1 MGDNGSMQVSLSS
14 NFPALSRNDSSAPAP
29 DGELLNTLIEEAITA
44 YSPVPPQAS
53 ADSASMRQN
62 LMQLL
67 CWAHSLEQVAGR
79 AVERVQILGTGMRS
93 VVVRVAYEPAAE
105 SAQSLPTSIIVKRY
119 RRKDSTVNAGGFG
132 YLRERYGLEALNQ
145 QVPGLFPQLYGA
157 DAELRVLALED
168 VSAGTVEGEQ
178 YSVAHALL
186 EGTEQQ
192 ALDALNY
199 YIEAYRSL
207 AASGIMGE
215 AVEDYRLN
223 LARADRKAQ
232 FPGAIASPGL
242 AERGLKKLYGVADE
256 ARAPEHGVDSS
267 PNSSPAAHE
276 DAPVLPAAV
285 EELSFRFRRVL
296 QPFFTKRP
304 PVPEQFKLNRGR
316 VYMLSSGD
324 FSPQNVLIGSADG
337 AQVRMVD
344 AEGTCLHHRGFPFVE
359 AMLGFP
365 SSPEYPR
372 YRVDRKKA
380 LPALY
385 SALFEDAPLDEH
397 LAEDLAVCAAVTV
410 CALLELYSSSARSN
424 LLPRIR
430 REGAQ
435 LMRLLLEIA
444 GSQDSTLAEFAERL
458 GAVD

>member
-1 MGDNGSMQVSLSS
+1 MQVSLSS
-14 NFPALSRNDSSAPAP
+14 NFPALSPNDSSAPAP
-29 DGELLNTLIEEAITA
+29 DGEHLSTLIEEAIAA

-67 CWAHSLEQVAGR
+67 SWAHSLEQVAAR
-79 AVERVQILGTGMRS
+79 TVEHVQILGTGMRS
-93 VVVRVAYEPAAE
+93 VVVRVVYEPAAE
-105 SAQSLPTSIIVKRY
+105 PAESLPTSIIVKRY

-132 YLRERYGLEALNQ
+132 YLRERYGLEALNL

-157 DAELRVLALED
+157 DPELRVLALED

-199 YIEAYRSL
+199 YIEAYRAL

-256 ARAPEHGVDSS
+256 ARSPEHDADSPDSS
-267 PNSSPAAHE
+267 SAAHE

-304 PVPEQFKLNRGR
+304 PVPEQFKLNRGK

-397 LAEDLAVCAAVTV
+397 LAEDLAVCTAVTV
-410 CALLELYSSSARSN
+410 CALLELYSSSARAD

-444 GSQDSTLAEFAERL
+444 GSQDATLAEFADRL
-458 GAVD
+458 GAVE

>member
-1 MGDNGSMQVSLSS
+1 MQVSLSS
-14 NFPALSRNDSSAPAP
+14 NFPALSPNDSSAPAP
-29 DGELLNTLIEEAITA
+29 DVEHLSTLIEEAIAA

-67 CWAHSLEQVAGR
+67 SWAHSLEQVAAR

-93 VVVRVAYEPAAE
+93 VVVRVVYEPAAE
-105 SAQSLPTSIIVKRY
+105 PAESLPTSIIVKRY

-132 YLRERYGLEALNQ
+132 YLRERYGLEALNL

-157 DAELRVLALED
+157 DPELRVLALED

-199 YIEAYRSL
+199 YIEAYRAL

-256 ARAPEHGVDSS
+256 ARSPEHDADS
-267 PNSSPAAHE
+267 PASSSAAHE

-304 PVPEQFKLNRGR
+304 PVPEQFKLNRGK

-324 FSPQNVLIGSADG
+324 FSPQNVLIDSADG

-397 LAEDLAVCAAVTV
+397 LAEDLAVCTAVTV
-410 CALLELYSSSARSN
+410 CALLELYSSSARAD

-444 GSQDSTLAEFAERL
+444 GSQDATLAEFADRL
-458 GAVD
+458 GAVE

>member
-1 MGDNGSMQVSLSS
+1 MQVSLSS
-14 NFPALSRNDSSAPAP
+14 NFPALSPNDSSAPAP
-29 DGELLNTLIEEAITA
+29 DGEHLSTLIEEAIAA

-67 CWAHSLEQVAGR
+67 CWAHSLDQVAAR

-105 SAQSLPTSIIVKRY
+105 SSESLPTSIIVKRY

-132 YLRERYGLEALNQ
+132 YLRERYGLEALNL

-157 DAELRVLALED
+157 DPELRVLALED

-199 YIEAYRSL
+199 YIEAYRAL

-256 ARAPEHGVDSS
+256 ARSPEHDADNPASS
-267 PNSSPAAHE
+267 SAAHE

-304 PVPEQFKLNRGR
+304 PVPEQFKLNRGK

-324 FSPQNVLIGSADG
+324 FSPQNVLIGSANG

-397 LAEDLAVCAAVTV
+397 LAEDLAVCTAVTV
-410 CALLELYSSSARSN
+410 CALLELYSSSARAD

-444 GSQDSTLAEFAERL
+444 GSQDATLAEFADRL
-458 GAVD
+458 GAVE

>member
-14 NFPALSRNDSSAPAP
+14 NFPALSPNDSSAPAP
-29 DGELLNTLIEEAITA
+29 NGEHLSTLIEEAIAA

-62 LMQLL
+62 LMQLFS
-67 CWAHSLEQVAGR
+67 WAHSLEQVDAR
-79 AVERVQILGTGMRS
+79 TVERVQILGTGMRS
-93 VVVRVAYEPAAE
+93 VVVRVAYEPAVE
-105 SAQSLPTSIIVKRY
+105 SAESLPTSIIVKRY

-132 YLRERYGLEALNQ
+132 YLRERYGLEALNL
-145 QVPGLFPQLYGA
+145 QVPSLFPQLYGA
-157 DAELRVLALED
+157 DPELRVLALED
-168 VSAGTVEGEQ
+168 VSAGTIEGEQ

-199 YIEAYRSL
+199 YIEAYRAL

-256 ARAPEHGVDSS
+256 ARSPEHDADS
-267 PNSSPAAHE
+267 PASSSAAHE

-304 PVPEQFKLNRGR
+304 PVPEQFKLNRGK

-397 LAEDLAVCAAVTV
+397 LAEDLAVCTAVTV
-410 CALLELYSSSARSN
+410 CALLELYSSSARAG

-444 GSQDSTLAEFAERL
+444 GSQDATLAEFADRL
-458 GAVD
+458 GAVK

>member
-1 MGDNGSMQVSLSS
+1 MQVSLSS
-14 NFPALSRNDSSAPAP
+14 NFPALSPNDSSAPAP
-29 DGELLNTLIEEAITA
+29 DGELLNTLIEEAIAA

-67 CWAHSLEQVAGR
+67 SWAHSLEQVAAR

-105 SAQSLPTSIIVKRY
+105 PADSLPTSIIVKRY

-132 YLRERYGLEALNQ
+132 YLRERYGLEALNL
-145 QVPGLFPQLYGA
+145 QVPGLFPRLYGA

-178 YSVAHALL
+178 YSVAHTLL

-256 ARAPEHGVDSS
+256 ARSPEHDADS
-267 PNSSPAAHE
+267 PASSSAAHE
-276 DAPVLPAAV
+276 DALVLPAAV

-372 YRVDRKKA
+372 YRVDRKQA

-397 LAEDLAVCAAVTV
+397 LAEDLAVCTAVTV
-410 CALLELYSSSARSN
+410 CALLELYSSSVRSD

-444 GSQDSTLAEFAERL
+444 GSQDATLAEFAERL
-458 GAVD
+458 GAAE

>member
-1 MGDNGSMQVSLSS
+1 MQVSLSS
-14 NFPALSRNDSSAPAP
+14 NFPALSPNDSSAPAP
-29 DGELLNTLIEEAITA
+29 NVEHLSALIEEAIAA

-67 CWAHSLEQVAGR
+67 SWAHSLEQVAAR
-79 AVERVQILGTGMRS
+79 TVERVQILGTGMRS
-93 VVVRVAYEPAAE
+93 VVARVAYEPAAE
-105 SAQSLPTSIIVKRY
+105 SSESLPTSIIVKRY

-132 YLRERYGLEALNQ
+132 YLRERYGLEALNL

-157 DAELRVLALED
+157 DPELRVLALED

-199 YIEAYRSL
+199 YIEAYRAL

-256 ARAPEHGVDSS
+256 ARSPEHDADSPDSS
-267 PNSSPAAHE
+267 SAAHE

-304 PVPEQFKLNRGR
+304 PVPEQFKLNRGK

-397 LAEDLAVCAAVTV
+397 LAEDLAVCTAVTV
-410 CALLELYSSSARSN
+410 CALLELYSSSARSD

-444 GSQDSTLAEFAERL
+444 GSQDATLAEFADRL
-458 GAVD
+458 GAVE

>member
-1 MGDNGSMQVSLSS
+1 MQVSLSS
-14 NFPALSRNDSSAPAP
+14 NFPALSPNDSSAPAP
-29 DGELLNTLIEEAITA
+29 NGEHLSTLIEEAIAA

-53 ADSASMRQN
+53 ADSASMRQT

-67 CWAHSLEQVAGR
+67 SWAHSLEQVAAR
-79 AVERVQILGTGMRS
+79 TVERVQILGTGMRS

-105 SAQSLPTSIIVKRY
+105 PSGSLPTSIIVKRY

-132 YLRERYGLEALNQ
+132 YLRERYGLEALNL

-157 DAELRVLALED
+157 DPELRVLALED

-178 YSVAHALL
+178 YSVAHSLL

-192 ALDALNY
+192 ALDALSY

-256 ARAPEHGVDSS
+256 ARSPEHDADSPDSS
-267 PNSSPAAHE
+267 SAAHE

-304 PVPEQFKLNRGR
+304 PVPEQFKLNRGK

-397 LAEDLAVCAAVTV
+397 LAEDLAVCTAVTV
-410 CALLELYSSSARSN
+410 CALLELYSSSARAD

-444 GSQDSTLAEFAERL
+444 GSQDATLAEFADRL
-458 GAVD
+458 GAVK

>member
-14 NFPALSRNDSSAPAP
+14 NFPALSPNDSSAPAP
-29 DGELLNTLIEEAITA
+29 NEEHLSALIEEAIA
-44 YSPVPPQAS
+44 SYSPVPPQAS

-67 CWAHSLEQVAGR
+67 SWAHSLEQVAAR
-79 AVERVQILGTGMRS
+79 TVERVQILGTGMRS
-93 VVVRVAYEPAAE
+93 VVVRVVYEPTAE
-105 SAQSLPTSIIVKRY
+105 PAESLPTSIIVKRY

-132 YLRERYGLEALNQ
+132 YLRERYGLEALNL
-145 QVPGLFPQLYGA
+145 QVPGLFPRLYGA
-157 DAELRVLALED
+157 DPELRVLALED

-256 ARAPEHGVDSS
+256 ARAPEHGADS
-267 PNSSPAAHE
+267 PASSSAAHE

-397 LAEDLAVCAAVTV
+397 LAEDLAVCTAVTV
-410 CALLELYSSSARSN
+410 CALLELYSSSARAG

-444 GSQDSTLAEFAERL
+444 GSQDATLAEFADRL
-458 GAVD
+458 GAVE

>member
-14 NFPALSRNDSSAPAP
+14 NFPALSPNDSSAPAP
-29 DGELLNTLIEEAITA
+29 DVEHLSTLIEEAIAA

-67 CWAHSLEQVAGR
+67 SWAHSLDQVAAR
-79 AVERVQILGTGMRS
+79 TVERVQILGTGMRS
-93 VVVRVAYEPAAE
+93 VVVRVAYEPAVE
-105 SAQSLPTSIIVKRY
+105 SAESLPTSIIVKRY

-132 YLRERYGLEALNQ
+132 YLRERYGLEALNL

-157 DAELRVLALED
+157 DPELRVLALED

-199 YIEAYRSL
+199 YIEAYRCL

-256 ARAPEHGVDSS
+256 ARSPEHDADSPDSS
-267 PNSSPAAHE
+267 SAAHE

-304 PVPEQFKLNRGR
+304 PVPEQFKLNRGK

-397 LAEDLAVCAAVTV
+397 LAEDLAVCTAVTV
-410 CALLELYSSSARSN
+410 CALLELYSSSARAD

-444 GSQDSTLAEFAERL
+444 GSQDATLAEFADRL
-458 GAVD
+458 GAIE

>member
-14 NFPALSRNDSSAPAP
+14 NFPALSPNDSSAPAP
-29 DGELLNTLIEEAITA
+29 DVELLSTLIEEAIAA

-67 CWAHSLEQVAGR
+67 SWAHSLEQVAAR
-79 AVERVQILGTGMRS
+79 TVERVQILGTGMRS
-93 VVVRVAYEPAAE
+93 VVVRVAYEPVAE
-105 SAQSLPTSIIVKRY
+105 PAESLPTSIIVKRY

-132 YLRERYGLEALNQ
+132 YLRERYGLEALNL

-157 DAELRVLALED
+157 DPELRVLALED

-199 YIEAYRSL
+199 YIEAYRAL

-256 ARAPEHGVDSS
+256 TRSPEQDADS
-267 PNSSPAAHE
+267 PDSSPAAHE

-304 PVPEQFKLNRGR
+304 PVPEQFKLNRGK

-397 LAEDLAVCAAVTV
+397 LAEDLAVCTAVTV
-410 CALLELYSSSARSN
+410 CALLELYSSSARAD

-444 GSQDSTLAEFAERL
+444 GSQDATLAEFADRL
-458 GAVD
+458 GAVE

>member
-1 MGDNGSMQVSLSS
+1 MQVSLSS
-14 NFPALSRNDSSAPAP
+14 NFPALSPNDSSAPAP
-29 DGELLNTLIEEAITA
+29 NGEHLSTLIEEAIAA

-67 CWAHSLEQVAGR
+67 SWAHSLEQVAAR
-79 AVERVQILGTGMRS
+79 TVERVQILGTGMRS

-105 SAQSLPTSIIVKRY
+105 PSGSLPTSIIVKRY

-132 YLRERYGLEALNQ
+132 YLRECYGLEALNL

-157 DAELRVLALED
+157 DPELRVLALED

-199 YIEAYRSL
+199 YIEAYRAL

-256 ARAPEHGVDSS
+256 ARSPEHDADSPDSS
-267 PNSSPAAHE
+267 SAAHE

-304 PVPEQFKLNRGR
+304 PVPEQFKLNRGK

-397 LAEDLAVCAAVTV
+397 LAEDLAVCTAVTV
-410 CALLELYSSSARSN
+410 CALLELYSSSARAD

-444 GSQDSTLAEFAERL
+444 GSQDATLAEFADRL
-458 GAVD
+458 GAVE

>member
-14 NFPALSRNDSSAPAP
+14 NFPALSPNDSSAPAP
-29 DGELLNTLIEEAITA
+29 DGELLSTLIEEAIA
-44 YSPVPPQAS
+44 VYSPVPPQAS
-53 ADSASMRQN
+53 ADSASMRQT
-62 LMQLL
+62 LVQLL
-67 CWAHSLEQVAGR
+67 SWAHSLGQVAGR

-105 SAQSLPTSIIVKRY
+105 STQSLPTSIIVKRY

-132 YLRERYGLEALNQ
+132 YLRECYGLEALNR

-157 DAELRVLALED
+157 DSELRVLALED

-242 AERGLKKLYGVADE
+242 AERGLKKLCGVADE
-256 ARAPEHGVDSS
+256 ARTPEHDADS
-267 PNSSPAAHE
+267 PASSPAAHE

-397 LAEDLAVCAAVTV
+397 LAEDLAVCTAVTV
-410 CALLELYSSSARSN
+410 CALLELYSSSARSD

-444 GSQDSTLAEFAERL
+444 GSQDATLAEFANRL
-458 GAVD
+458 GAAE

>member
-1 MGDNGSMQVSLSS
+1 MQVSLSS
-14 NFPALSRNDSSAPAP
+14 NFPALSPNDSSAPAS
-29 DGELLNTLIEEAITA
+29 DGERLSTLIEEAIAA

-53 ADSASMRQN
+53 ADSASMRQT

-67 CWAHSLEQVAGR
+67 SWAHSLEQVSGR

-93 VVVRVAYEPAAE
+93 VVVRVAYEPAVE
-105 SAQSLPTSIIVKRY
+105 STQSLPTSIIVKRY

-132 YLRERYGLEALNQ
+132 YLRERYGLEALNR

-157 DAELRVLALED
+157 DPELRVLALED

-215 AVEDYRLN
+215 TVEDYRLN

-256 ARAPEHGVDSS
+256 ARTPEHGAASPDSS
-267 PNSSPAAHE
+267 SAEHE

-324 FSPQNVLIGSADG
+324 FSPQNVLIGSVDG

-397 LAEDLAVCAAVTV
+397 LAEDLAVCTAVTV
-410 CALLELYSSSARSN
+410 CALLELYSSSARAG

-444 GSQDSTLAEFAERL
+444 GSQDATLAEFAERL
-458 GAVD
+458 GAAE

>member
-14 NFPALSRNDSSAPAP
+14 NFPALSPNDSSAPAP
-29 DGELLNTLIEEAITA
+29 DVEHLSTLIEEAIAA

-67 CWAHSLEQVAGR
+67 SWAHSLEQVAAR

-105 SAQSLPTSIIVKRY
+105 SSKSLPTSIIVKRY

-132 YLRERYGLEALNQ
+132 YLRERYGLEALNL

-157 DAELRVLALED
+157 DPELRVLALED

-199 YIEAYRSL
+199 YIEAYRCL

-256 ARAPEHGVDSS
+256 ARSPEHDADSPDSS
-267 PNSSPAAHE
+267 SAAHE

-304 PVPEQFKLNRGR
+304 PVPEQFKLNRGK

-397 LAEDLAVCAAVTV
+397 LAEDLAVCTAVTV
-410 CALLELYSSSARSN
+410 CALLELYSSSARAD

-444 GSQDSTLAEFAERL
+444 GSQDATLAEFADRL
-458 GAVD
+458 GAIE

>member
-1 MGDNGSMQVSLSS
+1 MQVSLSS
-14 NFPALSRNDSSAPAP
+14 NFPALSPNDSSAPAP
-29 DGELLNTLIEEAITA
+29 NVEHLSTLIEEAIAA

-67 CWAHSLEQVAGR
+67 CWAHSLEQVAAR

-105 SAQSLPTSIIVKRY
+105 PAGPLPTSIIVKRY

-132 YLRERYGLEALNQ
+132 YLRERYGLEALNL

-157 DAELRVLALED
+157 DPELRVLALED

-199 YIEAYRSL
+199 YIEAYRCL

-256 ARAPEHGVDSS
+256 ARSPEQDADNPASS
-267 PNSSPAAHE
+267 SAAHE

-304 PVPEQFKLNRGR
+304 PVPEQFKLNRGK

-324 FSPQNVLIGSADG
+324 FSPQNVLIGSANG

-397 LAEDLAVCAAVTV
+397 LAEDLAVCTAVTV
-410 CALLELYSSSARSN
+410 CALLELYSSSARAD

-444 GSQDSTLAEFAERL
+444 GSQDATLAEFADRL
-458 GAVD
+458 GAVE

>member
-14 NFPALSRNDSSAPAP
+14 NFPALSPNDSSAPAP
-29 DGELLNTLIEEAITA
+29 NGEHLSTLIEEAIAA

-67 CWAHSLEQVAGR
+67 SWAHSLEQVAAR

-105 SAQSLPTSIIVKRY
+105 LAESLPTSIIVKRY

-132 YLRERYGLEALNQ
+132 YLRERYGLEALNL

-157 DAELRVLALED
+157 DPELRVLALED

-178 YSVAHALL
+178 YSIAHALL

-199 YIEAYRSL
+199 YIEAYRAL

-256 ARAPEHGVDSS
+256 ARSPEHDADSPDSS
-267 PNSSPAAHE
+267 SAAHE

-304 PVPEQFKLNRGR
+304 PVPEQFKLNRGK

-359 AMLGFP
+359 AMLSFP

-397 LAEDLAVCAAVTV
+397 LAEDLAVCTAVTV
-410 CALLELYSSSARSN
+410 CALLELYSSSARAG

-444 GSQDSTLAEFAERL
+444 GSQDATLAEFADRL
-458 GAVD
+458 GAVE

>member
-1 MGDNGSMQVSLSS
+1 MQVSLSS
-14 NFPALSRNDSSAPAP
+14 NFPALSPNDSSAPAP
-29 DGELLNTLIEEAITA
+29 NEEHLSALIEEAIAA

-67 CWAHSLEQVAGR
+67 SWAHSLEQVAAR
-79 AVERVQILGTGMRS
+79 PVERVQILGTGMRS

-105 SAQSLPTSIIVKRY
+105 SSESLPTSIIVKRY

-132 YLRERYGLEALNQ
+132 YLRERYGLEALNL

-157 DAELRVLALED
+157 DPELRVLALED

-199 YIEAYRSL
+199 YIEAYRAL

-256 ARAPEHGVDSS
+256 ARTPEHDAD
-267 PNSSPAAHE
+267 SPASSSAAYE

-304 PVPEQFKLNRGR
+304 PVPEQFKLNRGK

-337 AQVRMVD
+337 AQVRIVD

-359 AMLGFP
+359 AMLSFP

-397 LAEDLAVCAAVTV
+397 LAEDLAVCTAVTV
-410 CALLELYSSSARSN
+410 CALVELYSSSARAD

-444 GSQDSTLAEFAERL
+444 GSQDATLAEFADRL
-458 GAVD
+458 GAVE

>member
-1 MGDNGSMQVSLSS
+1 MQVSLSS
-14 NFPALSRNDSSAPAP
+14 NFPALSPNDSSAPAP
-29 DGELLNTLIEEAITA
+29 DGEHLSALIEEAIAA

-53 ADSASMRQN
+53 ADSASMRQT

-67 CWAHSLEQVAGR
+67 SWAHSLEQVAAR
-79 AVERVQILGTGMRS
+79 TVERVQILGTGMRS
-93 VVVRVAYEPAAE
+93 VVVRVAYEPVAE
-105 SAQSLPTSIIVKRY
+105 SSESLPTSIIVKRY

-132 YLRERYGLEALNQ
+132 YLRERYGLEALNL

-157 DAELRVLALED
+157 DPELRVLALED

-199 YIEAYRSL
+199 YIEAYRAL

-256 ARAPEHGVDSS
+256 ARSPEHDADSPDSS
-267 PNSSPAAHE
+267 SAAHE

-304 PVPEQFKLNRGR
+304 PVPEQFKLNRGK

-397 LAEDLAVCAAVTV
+397 LAEDLAVCTAVTV
-410 CALLELYSSSARSN
+410 CALLELYSSSARAG

-444 GSQDSTLAEFAERL
+444 GSQDATLAEFADRL
-458 GAVD
+458 GAVE

>member
-1 MGDNGSMQVSLSS
+1 MQVSLSS
-14 NFPALSRNDSSAPAP
+14 NFPALSPNDSSAPAP
-29 DGELLNTLIEEAITA
+29 DGELLSTLIEEAIAA

-67 CWAHSLEQVAGR
+67 GWAHSLEQVAAR

-105 SAQSLPTSIIVKRY
+105 PAEPLPTSIIVKRY

-132 YLRERYGLEALNQ
+132 YLRERYGLEALNL

-157 DAELRVLALED
+157 DSELRVLALED

-256 ARAPEHGVDSS
+256 ARSPEHDADS
-267 PNSSPAAHE
+267 PASSSAAHE
-276 DAPVLPAAV
+276 DAPVLPTAV

-304 PVPEQFKLNRGR
+304 PVPEQFKLNRGK

-410 CALLELYSSSARSN
+410 CALLELYSSSARSD

-444 GSQDSTLAEFAERL
+444 GSQDATLAEFADRL
-458 GAVD
+458 GTVE

>member
-1 MGDNGSMQVSLSS
+1 MQVSLSS
-14 NFPALSRNDSSAPAP
+14 NFPALSPNDSSAPAP
-29 DGELLNTLIEEAITA
+29 DGELLSTLIEEAIAA

-67 CWAHSLEQVAGR
+67 SWAHSLEQVAAR

-105 SAQSLPTSIIVKRY
+105 SSKSLPTSIIVKRY

-132 YLRERYGLEALNQ
+132 YLRERYGLEALNL

-157 DAELRVLALED
+157 DPELRVLALED

-199 YIEAYRSL
+199 YIEAYRAL

-256 ARAPEHGVDSS
+256 ARSPEHDADSPDSS
-267 PNSSPAAHE
+267 SAAHE

-296 QPFFTKRP
+296 QPFFPKRP
-304 PVPEQFKLNRGR
+304 PVPEQFKLNRGK

-397 LAEDLAVCAAVTV
+397 LAEDLAVCTAVTV
-410 CALLELYSSSARSN
+410 CALLELYSSSARAG

-444 GSQDSTLAEFAERL
+444 GSQDATLAEFADRL
-458 GAVD
+458 GAVE